1 MTKYRDNLKA
11 EYFSVLNEVR
21 YFHDSDAQ
29 AELVMLLCKNIID
42 SILSVRSPEKLLNIN
57 IHRMSKFAKSSNED
71 TLKLAT
77 YFLSLPPLSIIDWV
91 YEANNIFS
99 NSGHCD
105 EEVLELEQTYI
116 TYAVNK
122 QEYVN
127 PFNGEFI
134 SKEQF
139 EDMINVVFRVSNE
152 FVLRYNKVRG

>member
-1 MTKYRDNLKA
+1 MTKYRDRLKA
-11 EYFSVLNEVR
+11 EYFSVLDEVS
-21 YFHDSDAQ
+21 YFHNPDSQ
-29 AELVMLLCKNIID
+29 AELVLLLCKNIIE

-57 IHRMSKFAKSSNED
+57 IYRMSKFAKSNNED
-71 TLKLAT
+71 TIKIAT
-77 YFLSLPPLSIIDWV
+77 YFLSLPPVGIIDWV

-99 NSGHCD
+99 NSEHFD

-116 TYAVNK
+116 TYAINK

-134 SKEQF
+134 TKEQF

-152 FVLRYNKVRG
+152 FILRYNQVRG